1 MRNITVSISDETYR
15 EARIWAARNNTSV
28 SAAVQYVLENLRT
41 ILRVRKPPRQPRR
54 NNRFPVPP
62 PQEMSSE
69 DMRMLVSYMESAGSL
84 GRSPSRTEF
93 SIR

>member
-62 PQEMSSE
+62 PPEVSSE
-69 DMRMLVSYMESAGSL
+69 DMMMLLNVMESAESL
-84 GRSPSRTEF
+84 GRSHSRTEF
-93 SIR
+93 SHR